1 MMEHINTRII
11 DSDRMSAKN
20 LIFPCPGK
28 GVEFIQI
35 YDFLWDRM
43 REMIKDITRLSEKE
57 RNNKNVVD
65 MCEQIARFFILAI
78 NEVFKLIIYREQRT
92 TKPNRILTPK

>member
-1 MMEHINTRII
+1 MEHINTRII
-11 DSDRMSAKN
+11 DSDRMSSKQ
-20 LIFPCPGK
+20 LIFPCPRN

-43 REMIKDITRLSEKE
+43 REMIKDITRLSDKE
-57 RNNKNVVD
+57 RLDRNVID

-78 NEVFKLIIYREQRT
+78 NEVITL
-92 TKPNRILTPK
+92 N